1 MSIPVFFTAC
11 VAGSTTP
18 APTYAFAPPSDET
31 SSKSAAD
38 DARAND
44 LTKGAAVRSSSSHGE
59 PHGAS
64 AHAIEGAEIEDDG
77 EDDALGDAADVGV
90 AVRRPHP
97 LASYS
102 QSQLQQAVR
111 EDPQSL
117 GPMSVGAPNGGAL
130 FNAVQLPE
138 DPRWERVDASH
149 AWGTQETV
157 DGLTRAVAKVH
168 EQYPD
173 SLRLPI
179 GHISG
184 RFGGHLNPHRSHQA
198 GTDVDIGFYYKPT
211 AHRWYVR
218 GTRETLD
225 LPRTWA
231 LVRAFIT
238 ETDVKFI
245 LVDHSIQALLREYAE
260 SIGEDEQWLNDVFRG
275 QGYARPPLIRHAK
288 GHATHLHVRFYS
300 PEAEETGRRCYPAL
314 VSSGKIKPATTF
326 VSYKAKKGDTLLSLA
341 KRFNTT
347 VKAIKRVNGLRSNTI
362 LAKRSYKIPST
373 GHSVQQVRPVEVPPR
388 RLPPSTAQIGRAK
401 VASPLR
407 QPSRDV
413 AAEELDECERD
424 SAGGDCE

>member
-1 MSIPVFFTAC
+1 MV
-11 VAGSTTP
+11 TP
-18 APTYAFAPPSDET
+18 SRGEARNGRAHDI
-31 SSKSAAD
+31 D
-38 DARAND
+38 D
-44 LTKGAAVRSSSSHGE
+44 
-59 PHGAS
+59 
-64 AHAIEGAEIEDDG
+64 AEIEDDS
-77 EDDALGDAADVGV
+77 EHDALADSTNIAVAA
-90 AVRRPHP
+90 RRPHP
-97 LASYS
+97 LASYT

-138 DPRWERVDASH
+138 DLRWERVDASH

-157 DGLTRAVAKVH
+157 DALTRAIAKVH

-198 GTDVDIGFYYKPT
+198 GTDVDIGFYYKPA

-300 PEAEETGRRCYPAL
+300 PEAEETGRRCYSAL
-314 VSSGKIKPATTF
+314 VSAGKIKPATTF

-373 GHSVQQVRPVEVPPR
+373 GHSVQQTRPVEVPPR
-388 RLPPSTAQIGRAK
+388 RLPPSSGRQIRTK
-401 VASPLR
+401 VAFPVT
-407 QPSRDV
+407 QPSLNTPV
-413 AAEELDECERD
+413 EELDGCESD
-424 SAGGDCE
+424 SPGGDCE